1 MTDRHNN
8 EYEGAESK
16 RFRVN
21 EFYPSLV
28 QPKCTA
34 EHLHL
39 DPACVPTPSL
49 TDGRPSHW
57 PERVEASYSPSA
69 IVNPTIML
77 PTATIDTPMLR
88 GTRGQPIIDGKKR
101 LCPADSAFLRQGRTA
116 LPPTELSNPND
127 CPIPPALVVLSVFR
141 ERLKYQYFS
150 GTKCLPFRAA

>member
-21 EFYPSLV
+21 EFYRSLV

-77 PTATIDTPMLR
+77 PTATIDTPCSGEHVGNQLSMGRNGYAPRIRHFFVR
-88 GTRGQPIIDGKKR
+88 GEQ
-101 LCPADSAFLRQGRTA
+101 LCRQQ
-116 LPPTELSNPND
+116 S
-127 CPIPPALVVLSVFR
+127 
-141 ERLKYQYFS
+141 
-150 GTKCLPFRAA
+150 